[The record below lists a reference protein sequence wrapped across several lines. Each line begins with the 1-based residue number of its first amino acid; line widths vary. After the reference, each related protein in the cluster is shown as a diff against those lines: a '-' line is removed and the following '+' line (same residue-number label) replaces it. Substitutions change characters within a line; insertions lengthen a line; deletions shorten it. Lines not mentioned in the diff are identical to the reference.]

1 MALSNIALQT
11 EHQQIV
17 SQLEQAMYNHRQWLL
32 SLIRTLLCR
41 LPCNNNDIL
50 PDAHKRC
57 HFGQWY
63 DAIPPEVIQRHPDFI
78 LIGKAHKHMHHLA
91 RKILLNA
98 DSQEGIKPL
107 DYDCFSKALE
117 QMQTEMSILKN
128 KLEYLLYNLDPVTG
142 AINRISMLPTLL
154 EQQALIKRQ
163 NQHCCIAMVDLDLF
177 KNVNDRYGH
186 KTGDTVLTAITHYLI
201 RNLRSYDKVFR
212 YGGEEFLLYLPFTDL
227 SHGHKMIERL
237 RKGVAAMPIPI
248 NDQASIHITISI
260 GIALLD
266 PDAPV
271 EESIECADK
280 AMYAA
285 KFSGRNRVHI
295 WG

>member
-1 MALSNIALQT
+1 MALSNPALQN
-11 EHQQIV
+11 EHTQIV
-17 SQLEQAMYNHRQWLL
+17 SQLEQAIYNHRQWLF

-41 LPCNNNDIL
+41 LPGNNDDIL
-50 PDAHKRC
+50 RDAHKRC

-63 DAIPPEVIQRHPDFI
+63 AAILPEIIQRHPEFI
-78 LIGKAHKHMHHLA
+78 PIGKSHKHLHHLA
-91 RKILLNA
+91 RKLLLEA

-107 DYDCFSKALE
+107 DYDCFSKAIE
-117 QMQTEMSILKN
+117 QMQTEMSNLKN
-128 KLEYLLYNLDPVTG
+128 KLEYLLYSLDPLTG
-142 AINRISMLPTLL
+142 AINRISMLPTLR

-177 KNVNDRYGH
+177 KKVNDHYGH

-212 YGGEEFLLYLPFTDL
+212 YGGEEFLLYLPFTEL
-227 SHGHKMIERL
+227 SHGQKMVERL
-237 RKGVAAMPIPI
+237 QKGIAAMPIHI
-248 NDQASIHITISI
+248 SDQTLIHITISI

-266 PDAPV
+266 PDDPI
-271 EESIECADK
+271 EESIEHADK

-285 KFSGRNRVHI
+285 KSAGRNCVHI